1 MVNSKYHSRCL
12 KRSRWWI
19 SKMRKYKVR
28 VFTSKVEVW
37 GVEAENEQEAMEN
50 YWEG

>member
-1 MVNSKYHSRCL
+1 
-12 KRSRWWI
+12 
-19 SKMRKYKVR
+19 MRQYKVR

-50 YWEG
+50 YWEGEIMFTKPKSEDVEMVGK